1 MIPANII
8 EDIKF
13 RNEIESVISQYVTLK
28 RAGSNYSGLCPFHS
42 EKTPSFVVF
51 PATQSFYCFGCGAG
65 GDVVSFTMRT
75 ENLDY
80 VSALKVLAQR
90 SGITLPEDDDRT
102 SISGVSRQRVLEMNK
117 EAAIFFRNMLFDE
130 NIGREARNYL
140 FNERKL
146 PMSVVK
152 HFGLGFAPNTFGALH
167 DHLRKLGYT
176 DKEMVE
182 GFVCAKGK
190 NDSVYDLFRNR
201 VIFPIIDVSGNVVA
215 FGGRV
220 MDDSKPKYL
229 NTSDTPAFK
238 KSKNLFALNY
248 AKNKCEKML
257 ILCEGYMD
265 VIALHSAGFE
275 NAVATL
281 GTAITPEHARIFS
294 RYTKKVVISYDSD
307 EAGQKAADKA
317 FRLLQEVGI
326 DVKILKMNGAKD
338 PDEFIKKFGANR
350 FTDLLEGSK
359 SRFEF
364 EVDKILS
371 RLDISIFENRVKASS
386 EICKIIASY
395 PSNVERDLYCQH
407 TSKLLEIPLDS
418 LKRDVNRA
426 MKRNAKNE
434 KTAQMNEIYRASS
447 GIGDR
452 INPDSAANMRASK
465 VEEAILGLMQ
475 LHEEHLTKCSNSLV
489 PDDFVT
495 SFNRRVFEKMIECYK
510 TNGKFDIAFV
520 EEDFNINEISRIT
533 KMVIERQRLDS
544 NGADVLDSCIKSLK
558 AEKNKDESS
567 SSLDSLENLFKS
579 KK

>member
-146 PMSVVK
+146 PMSVIK
-152 HFGLGFAPNTFGALH
+152 HFGLGFAPNSFGALH

-371 RLDISIFENRVKASS
+371 RLDISVFENRVKASS

-434 KTAQMNEIYRASS
+434 KTTQMNEIYRASS

-452 INPDSAANMRASK
+452 INPDSAANMKASK

-475 LHEEHLTKCSNSLV
+475 LHDEHLNKCSSALI

-495 SFNRRVFEKMIECYK
+495 SFNRRVFEKMVECYK

-520 EEDFNINEISRIT
+520 EENFNINEISRIT

-567 SSLDSLENLFKS
+567 SSIDSLENLFKS